1 MMRISTFLI
10 FVFAISINLSFA
22 QSDSLKL
29 DLKQAEVLFLKNNFD
44 LLAGNYQIDQ
54 AKAEVITAK
63 LFDNPELE
71 YENLFYNHETKKF
84 LQTSYEFGQ
93 YAGSI
98 TQLIK
103 LAGKRNK
110 SIKLAQ
116 TGVEL
121 AELEYFDLM
130 RTLKFELRNTFY
142 KTYFATQSVKVYED
156 QVKSTRSLLKAYDL
170 QLKAGNVALKDI
182 IRIKSLMIGLK
193 AKQANLLNDL
203 EDNYKDLKLLCG
215 LEPNTNLLLT
225 VPSNDNKNVA
235 INQITYASLL
245 DSAKTNRADL
255 KLAKTDLEYNE
266 LNLKL
271 QKAMAIPDVEIS
283 LAYDL
288 KGNYPEKFTG
298 IGLKIPIP
306 LFNRNQGEI
315 KKAKIGIDIST
326 SNIKKQELI
335 LSNEVFNSY
344 RTAIRNEKLLT
355 EIDPSFNGDF
365 NKLINGLI
373 KNFRERNIILIEFL
387 DLYESYKENIL
398 QVNNLQFER
407 MSAREELNYVT
418 GTNIFK

>member
-1 MMRISTFLI
+1 MMRLSSFLL
-10 FVFAISINLSFA
+10 FVLAISINASFA

-29 DLKQAEVLFLKNNFD
+29 DLKQAEILFLKNNFD
-44 LLAGNYQIDQ
+44 LLASNYQLDQ

-84 LQTSYEFGQ
+84 LQTSYAYGQ

-98 TQLIK
+98 SQLVK

-110 SIKLAQ
+110 NIKLAK
-116 TGVEL
+116 TGVKL

-142 KTYFATQSVKVYED
+142 KAYFATQSIQVYED
-156 QVKSTRSLLKAYDL
+156 QVKSTESLLKAYEI
-170 QLKAGNVALKDI
+170 QLKAGNIALKDV
-182 IRIKSLMIGLK
+182 IRIKSLIINLK
-193 AKQANLLNDL
+193 AEQANLLNEL
-203 EDNYKDLKLLCG
+203 EDHYKDLRLLCG
-215 LEPNTNLLLT
+215 LEPSANLKLT
-225 VPSNDNKNVA
+225 VAESKVTA
-235 INQITYASLL
+235 IDQIPYARLL
-245 DSAKTNRADL
+245 DSARTNRADL

-271 QKAMAIPDVEIS
+271 QKAMAIPDVEVS

-288 KGNYPEKFTG
+288 KGNYPEKYTG

-315 KKAKIGIDIST
+315 KKAKVGIDAAT

-344 RTAIRNEKLLT
+344 RTAMRNEKLLM

-365 NKLINGLI
+365 DKIINGLI
-373 KNFRERNIILIEFL
+373 KNFRERNISLIEFL

-398 QVNNLQFER
+398 QINSLKFER
-407 MSAREELNYVT
+407 MSSREELNYVT